1 MDFQT
6 VFTIAILDNRNDN
19 SILHAAR
26 FLLDEVNGIWASLEE
41 NLSKVYNENDGTS
54 DEQQAGAWLNEQT
67 KGVAHLFD
75 DITGTR
81 KSVADIFIVNEDN
94 WASIQENS
102 VDDLHNGNNGSW
114 ADLLNQSVDD
124 TVKNMFREL
133 FSMKNLPGIR
143 DNLIGSGDLLYW
155 WIVKDD
161 VFEITNDVVGGS
173 SLADLIGRIQEIS
186 VGDTAVFVTCLLT
199 LK

>member
-19 SILHAAR
+19 STLHAAR

-124 TVKNMFREL
+124 TVRNMYREIIRKIMNEDPVGL
-133 FSMKNLPGIR
+133 LQSGNLTFKWMENDQFVKIPGR
-143 DNLIGSGDLLYW
+143 VASTSLGDL
-155 WIVKDD
+155 IQQ
-161 VFEITNDVVGGS
+161 FELSHAN
-173 SLADLIGRIQEIS
+173 QNEM
-186 VGDTAVFVTCLLT
+186 FVNSLLT